1 MVYIPQIASCVF
13 VFIQLIDL
21 SDIFIS
27 TDVQFL
33 RSALSQ
39 PGGYV
44 QAICVPRGVV
54 RTFKEKALSGSL

>member
-1 MVYIPQIASCVF
+1 MVYIPQIASCVC

-39 PGGYV
+39 PGGSV

-54 RTFKEKALSGSL
+54 RTFEEKA